1 MRFTTSLIVLTGL
14 LLGVAPP
21 LAAQDDSPDV
31 EALLERMRRLEA
43 EVEQLKA
50 DRGDA
55 GPDDAAAGE
64 AGETAPAVAEED
76 TFRFDPALAEEAEEE
91 ARPWF
96 PIQLPG
102 SLQLTITGAI
112 RIRGELHDPADY
124 RVPGTFGRPA
134 GDEDDAG
141 TDFVVMRTR
150 LGFELQ
156 VVEHLR
162 AFVELQDSR
171 QWGDSM
177 IGVDGADLLLRQGW
191 LEYDDLFGVGLV
203 ARAGR
208 SAVPTLGDG
217 RLVDGLDWSNVT
229 RSWDAVQ
236 LTWAPEGFWFTA
248 FAANLA
254 EGAARIGQPFFVD
267 RDENDD
273 FWFSGVYGSV
283 RLVKN
288 HELDGYLFWRH
299 LSDRQFAS
307 EVSARPGDRKDF
319 TLGTRI
325 KGVTGPLGYSG
336 ELAYQWGDVA
346 GDRIAAWA
354 AAVRTWGD
362 FAVSDELSVGFVA
375 EYAYA
380 SGDEDPTDG
389 HRESFDPLLSFAHF
403 YHGHMDLVL
412 WQNIH
417 ALQLGV
423 RAKPLDWL
431 SLHADTHHFWL
442 ASREDAWY
450 TPGIGPARRDPTGA
464 ARSYLGSE
472 LNLYARSV
480 LLDEHL
486 VLLAGFSHFFAGDY
500 VRDTGRAQGGETGS
514 QSVVYAQLEVQF

>member
-1 MRFTTSLIVLTGL
+1 MRCTASLVLLLGL
-14 LLGVAPP
+14 LLGASPVAGQGE
-21 LAAQDDSPDV
+21 APDR
-31 EALLERMRRLEA
+31 EALLERVRRLEA
-43 EVEQLKA
+43 EVERLKA
-50 DRGDA
+50 GA
-55 GPDDAAAGE
+55 E
-64 AGETAPAVAEED
+64 TGETATPALTDED
-76 TFRFDPALAEEAEEE
+76 TFRFDPELAEQAAEDEA
-91 ARPWF
+91 PLF

-102 SLQLTITGAI
+102 SMKLTITGAL
-112 RIRGELHDPADY
+112 RVRGELRDPADY
-124 RVPGTFGRPA
+124 RIPGTFGRPA

-141 TDFVVMRTR
+141 VDFVAMRTR
-150 LGFELQ
+150 LGLEFQ

-171 QWGDSM
+171 LWGDSM
-177 IGVDGADLLLRQGW
+177 IGADGADLLLRQGW
-191 LEYDDLFGVGLV
+191 IELGDFFDVGLS

-217 RLVDGLDWSNVT
+217 RLVDGLDWNNVT

-254 EGAARIGQPFFVD
+254 EGAAVIGQPFFVD

-273 FWFSGVYGSV
+273 FWFSGLYGSV

-362 FAVSDELSVGFVA
+362 FAVSEGLSLGFVA

-389 HRESFDPLLSFAHF
+389 RNESFDPLLPFGHF

-412 WQNIH
+412 WRNVH
-417 ALQLGV
+417 AVQLGA
-423 RAKPLDWL
+423 RAKPLPWL

-450 TPGIGPARRDPTGA
+450 TALSGAVRRDPTGA
-464 ARSYLGSE
+464 ARGYLGSE
-472 LNLYARSV
+472 LDLYVRGV

-486 VLLAGFSHFFAGDY
+486 IVQVGYSHFFAGDY
-500 VRDTGRAQGGETGS
+500 VRDTGRAQGGETGD
-514 QSVVYAQLEVQF
+514 QDWWYAQLEVKF